1 MTPVEVAFVSALL
14 FSLALNGILGSIA
27 IRLLSDLVETRQ
39 EMWQMYLE
47 RLLPHSLHQRPWDD
61 VPESGEV
68 VKQPR
73 TGTRMS
79 GLRSEGNVVFL
90 NNTEQSVV

>member
-1 MTPVEVAFVSALL
+1 MTPIEVVFISVLL
-14 FSLALNGILGSIA
+14 FSLALNGILGTTA
-27 IRLLSDLVETRQ
+27 FRLFRDLMDVQ
-39 EMWQMYLE
+39 SKLWQMHLE
-47 RLLPHSLHQRPWDD
+47 KMLPISLF
-61 VPESGEV
+61 ESEGV
-68 VKQPR
+68 AKQPR